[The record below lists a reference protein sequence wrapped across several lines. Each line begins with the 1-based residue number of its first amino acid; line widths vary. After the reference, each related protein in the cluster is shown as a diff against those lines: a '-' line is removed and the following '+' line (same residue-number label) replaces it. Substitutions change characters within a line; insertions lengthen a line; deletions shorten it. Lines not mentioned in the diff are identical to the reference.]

1 LSQFFSDLIGDLQDE
16 VWQLG
21 AGQRAHEMEASGA
34 SDQQAST
41 KAIVKAPQDHV
52 EQKNAKFGAMKMKH
66 DNIVLLFT
74 VFVLGVVVGKGFLP

>member
-1 LSQFFSDLIGDLQDE
+1 LSQFFSDLIGDLRDE
-16 VWQLG
+16 VWKLG

-52 EQKNAKFGAMKMKH
+52 EQKNAKFDSMKMKH
-66 DNIVLLFT
+66 DNT
-74 VFVLGVVVGKGFLP
+74 KLGVVVGKGFLP